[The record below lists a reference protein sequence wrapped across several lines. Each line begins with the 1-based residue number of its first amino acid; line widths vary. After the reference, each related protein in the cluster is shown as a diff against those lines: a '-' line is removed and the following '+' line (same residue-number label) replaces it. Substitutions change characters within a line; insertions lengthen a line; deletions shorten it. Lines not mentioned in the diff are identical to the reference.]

1 MNKHASVI
9 AFFALVL
16 VILACGTTGV
26 APAVETAE
34 AGAVETPVTVT
45 VQAQETTPTSAPA
58 TLTPSP
64 ISSPTAEPPSPTP
77 TEKAPICQEHP
88 GGQHLPLPVGY
99 VGSIDAQTV
108 ELYDTD
114 GELLGRKQ
122 TPGLSFLEPDQVHL
136 GGGLT
141 EGIAAIPF
149 VYHSLEHGGGL
160 KASAGTATVDLAQTP
175 GLVTLIGA
183 EGSPLIAYS
192 TNESDQA
199 TGGWL
204 SELYASE
211 ISAIDGATVRL
222 TRSEGDGFVIYPLA
236 VHTEAGVGQGVWYT
250 LSMWGIGNIIFP
262 PYNGLFYFR
271 LSDGQVIEYLSVDNR
286 LAGFSPD
293 QTTVA
298 FAPLQEEQPGG
309 IQLGLTVK
317 NLVTCQETFIAIN
330 PSTNLGAGYAV
341 FSPDNRYMA
350 WLEASGPDNMQARI
364 RLRVAETANGNI
376 LVDSETPGLSSLAGG
391 EAPSTVQ
398 PLGWLAD
405 HLLLLE
411 VGLPSQVN
419 PLLVVWAP
427 DPTEPLDPALG
438 ANQSAP
444 LSEGVFAGF
453 LYP

>member
-9 AFFALVL
+9 AFFVLLLVS
-16 VILACGTTGV
+16 LACGTTGP
-26 APAVETAE
+26 APAVETVDSRASE
-34 AGAVETPVTVT
+34 RLTAATTETNEIP
-45 VQAQETTPTSAPA
+45 PTSPPP
-58 TLTPSP
+58 TSTPSP
-64 ISSPTAEPPSPTP
+64 TPSPTAKPPSPTP
-77 TEKAPICQEHP
+77 TEETLPCQDHP
-88 GGQHLPLPVGY
+88 GGQQLPLPVGY

-122 TPGLSFLEPDQVHL
+122 TPGLSFLEPGQIHL
-136 GGGLT
+136 GGGLA
-141 EGIAAIPF
+141 EGIAAIPL
-149 VYHSLEHGGGL
+149 VYHSLEQGGVL
-160 KASAGTATVDLAQTP
+160 KASAGTAVTELAQTP
-175 GLVTLIGA
+175 SLVTLIGA
-183 EGSPLIAYS
+183 EGDFLIAYS
-192 TNESDQA
+192 TNYSEQA
-199 TGGWL
+199 SGGWI
-204 SELYASE
+204 SNLYVGE
-211 ISAIDGATVRL
+211 ISSLDEAPARL

-236 VHTEAGVGQGVWYT
+236 VHMKAGVGQGIWYT
-250 LSMWGIGNIIFP
+250 LSMWGSGNIIFP

-271 LSDGQVIEYLSVDNR
+271 FSDGEVIEYLSVDQR

-293 QTTVA
+293 QTMVA

-317 NLVTCQETFIAIN
+317 NLVTCRETFIAIN
-330 PSTNLGAGYAV
+330 PSTNLGAGYVV

-350 WLEASGPDNMQARI
+350 WLEASGPDNVQARM
-364 RLRVAETANGNI
+364 RLRVAETASGKI
-376 LVDSETPGLSSLAGG
+376 LVDSETASLSSLAGG

-419 PLLVVWAP
+419 PLLVVWVP
-427 DPTEPLDPALG
+427 DPSQPLDPALG

>member
-9 AFFALVL
+9 AFFVLLLVS
-16 VILACGTTGV
+16 LACGTTGP
-26 APAVETAE
+26 APAVETVDSRASE
-34 AGAVETPVTVT
+34 RLTAATTETKEIP
-45 VQAQETTPTSAPA
+45 PTSPPP
-58 TLTPSP
+58 TSTPSP
-64 ISSPTAEPPSPTP
+64 TPSPTAKPPSPTP
-77 TEKAPICQEHP
+77 TEETLPCQDHP
-88 GGQHLPLPVGY
+88 GGQQLPLPVGY
-99 VGSIDAQTV
+99 VGSVDAQTV

-122 TPGLSFLEPDQVHL
+122 TPGLSFLEPGQIHL
-136 GGGLT
+136 GGGLA
-141 EGIAAIPF
+141 EGIAAIPL
-149 VYHSLEHGGGL
+149 VYHSLEQGGVL
-160 KASAGTATVDLAQTP
+160 KASAGTAVTELAQTP

-183 EGSPLIAYS
+183 EGDSLIAYS

-199 TGGWL
+199 TGGWI
-204 SELYASE
+204 SNLYVGE
-211 ISAIDGATVRL
+211 ISSLDGAPARL
-222 TRSEGDGFVIYPLA
+222 SRSEGDGFVIYPLA
-236 VHTEAGVGQGVWYT
+236 VHMKAGVGQGIWYT
-250 LSMWGIGNIIFP
+250 LSMWGSGNIIFP

-271 LSDGQVIEYLSVDNR
+271 FGDSQVIEYLSVDQR

-298 FAPLQEEQPGG
+298 FALFQDGQPGG

-317 NLVTCQETFIAIN
+317 NLVTCRETFIAIN
-330 PSTNLGAGYAV
+330 PGTNLGAGYVV

-350 WLEASGPDNMQARI
+350 WLEASGPDNVQARM
-364 RLRVAETANGNI
+364 RLRVAETASGNI
-376 LVDSETPGLSSLAGG
+376 LVDSETASLSSLAGG
-391 EAPSTVQ
+391 EVPSTVQ
-398 PLGWLAD
+398 PLGWPAD